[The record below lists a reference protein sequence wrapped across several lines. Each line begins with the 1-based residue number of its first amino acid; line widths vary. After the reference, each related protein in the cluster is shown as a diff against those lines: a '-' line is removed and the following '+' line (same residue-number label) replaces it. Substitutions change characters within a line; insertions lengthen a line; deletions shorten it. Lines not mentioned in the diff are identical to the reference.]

1 MRTADAPSS
10 SFSRENSS
18 RVARSSWN
26 AGVTATLFVGA
37 GAGSRVGTEGEPDTA
52 GCVVGFGVVGVGVD
66 GSAAAVEGG
75 SGRGSGPSVHPP
87 RNIQPTNKLKSKP
100 LGNGRL
106 RDELLRDKLLRDKLH
121 ARAVAGILMPG
132 RLGTRSP
139 GAIFPAYPSGL
150 LFRLACPAWLYAHG
164 LARHLGEFRREGHF
178 PLTVFDVALPPLQ

>member
-106 RDELLRDKLLRDKLH
+106 RDELLRDKLLRDKLLRDKLH

-139 GAIFPAYPSGL
+139 GAIFPAYSSGL
-150 LFRLACPAWLYAHG
+150 RARLGCTRMGSPG
-164 LARHLGEFRREGHF
+164 ILGNSGGKGIS
-178 PLTVFDVALPPLQ
+178 P